1 MGNEEQPVVQTILES
16 FSRCFH
22 PSDHFHPSNATTAS
36 AATRSKTPVRRSSK
50 LSSASSPTRAVNR
63 LELSDKQWD
72 DVFKSRSTD
81 SRRRGRRSRSS
92 TTSAKKRMDR
102 LTPDAIEERSLK
114 RKLEIFRTKD
124 DDVSKPSTQA
134 GSRTRASSNP
144 EEFVEQTSSEEEIA
158 NLTNNRKRF
167 ACGFNT
173 TTKDSPMMTSIAKFF
188 NFGQSQPFGLC
199 FATPIRTSS
208 AERADKF
215 TDDQLTTD
223 EFISRHKNA
232 TPVTP
237 ELELSLDTS
246 DLTSRADMG
255 EEDTITSTLYFDQK
269 YAHVI
274 QTRPPMPLFASQ
286 AVPCENYHSDD
297 LTRIIKKKSAMRKSP
312 GRKKRHGGYKN
323 SPPGVIGISGS
334 VSSSPGSTSHQV
346 PGLRMRDP
354 DIVHNSATAAAI

>member
-1 MGNEEQPVVQTILES
+1 MGNDEQPVVQTILES

-22 PSDHFHPSNATTAS
+22 PSDHFHSSNTTAS
-36 AATRSKTPVRRSSK
+36 ANRSKTPVRRNSK

-72 DVFKSRSTD
+72 DVFKSRSSD
-81 SRRRGRRSRSS
+81 SRRHRRSRSS
-92 TTSAKKRMDR
+92 TSSSAKKRLNR

-134 GSRTRASSNP
+134 RSRSRASSTP
-144 EEFVEQTSSEEEIA
+144 EEFVEPTSSEEEIA

-167 ACGFNT
+167 ACGLNT
-173 TTKDSPMMTSIAKFF
+173 TAKDSPMMTSIANFF

-199 FATPIRTSS
+199 FATPVRTSS
-208 AERADKF
+208 AEKADKF

-246 DLTSRADMG
+246 DVTSKADMG
-255 EEDTITSTLYFDQK
+255 EDDTITSTLYFDQK

-286 AVPCENYHSDD
+286 AVPCENYKSDD
-297 LTRIIKKKSAMRKSP
+297 LTRIIKKKCEMRRSP
-312 GRKKRHGGYKN
+312 GRKKRNGGYKS

-334 VSSSPGSTSHQV
+334 VSSSPGSTNHQV
-346 PGLRMRDP
+346 PTFRMRDP